1 MIVVDTDVII
11 WLLKGNEQIKERFTK
26 IVTETEGLIYITPIQ
41 IAEIYAGMREKE
53 RIDTEI
59 FLDAFYILT
68 IDDQI
73 GKIAGEFMNKYQKS
87 HGVTLADAII
97 SACTKI
103 NGLKLWTLNKKHYPM
118 LEGVEFII

>member
-1 MIVVDTDVII
+1 
-11 WLLKGNEQIKERFTK
+11 
-26 IVTETEGLIYITPIQ
+26 
-41 IAEIYAGMREKE
+41 MRERE

-68 IDDQI
+68 IDDKV
-73 GKIAGEFMNKYQKS
+73 GKIGGEFMNKYQKS

-103 NGLKLWTLNKKHYPM
+103 NGLKLWALSKKHYPM
-118 LEGVEFII
+118 LEGVEFIV

>member
-41 IAEIYAGMREKE
+41 IAEIYAGMRERE

-68 IDDQI
+68 IDDKV

-103 NGLKLWTLNKKHYPM
+103 NGLKLWALNKKHYPM
-118 LEGVEFII
+118 LEGVEFIV